1 MLHVLREN
9 MSYAKLDK
17 CEFWLTEVVFLGHV
31 ISVEGILVDPRKVE
45 VVLNWE
51 RPTNVI
57 KIRSFSGLARYYR

>member
-1 MLHVLREN
+1 

-31 ISVEGILVDPRKVE
+31 MSVEGILVDPRKVE

>member
-1 MLHVLREN
+1 

-31 ISVEGILVDPRKVE
+31 ISVERILVDPRKVE

-51 RPTNVI
+51 RPTNVVSQDWQGI
-57 KIRSFSGLARYYR
+57 IGDVLKDFPQ